1 MGEFASKGIAGT
13 GLGLGIAGLATALV
27 APGLLNGGC
36 NGGGL
41 FNLGGCNN
49 ANVAAG
55 GMAISAIAE
64 RDAKIAKLEAERYGD
79 TKGVE
84 IYQQTLRDNAAL
96 RDQVF
101 SYITP
106 LSNEAAANRERIA
119 VLETQH
125 KCEVDKALLR
135 EQLIQAK
142 IDNCCCD
149 MTNKINTVAQ
159 TSACGISQL
168 QNAVACIRN
177 TLDGITSTVIPQTA
191 ICPPV
196 MPRYNSWTAPTD
208 TAPAT
213 QPVTGTINVS

>member
-1 MGEFASKGIAGT
+1 MGEFASKGVAGS
-13 GLGLGIAGLATALV
+13 GLGLGIAGTALGV
-27 APGLLNGGC
+27 LNSAANGNGLL
-36 NGGGL
+36 GGL
-41 FNLGGCNN
+41 FGGGWGMNN
-49 ANVAAG
+49 ATAG
-55 GMAISAIAE
+55 GLALNALAE
-64 RDAKIAKLEAERYGD
+64 RDAKIAKLEAERHSD
-79 TKGVE
+79 AKGVE
-84 IYQQTLRDNAAL
+84 IYQQTLRDNQML

>member
-1 MGEFASKGIAGT
+1 MGEFASKGVAGT

-27 APGLLNGGC
+27 APGLLNGGY

>member
-1 MGEFASKGIAGT
+1 MGEFASKGVAGT

-27 APGLLNGGC
+27 APGLLNGGY

-55 GMAISAIAE
+55 GVAISAIAE
-64 RDAKIAKLEAERYGD
+64 RDAKIAKLEAERHSD

-84 IYQQTLRDNAAL
+84 IYQQTLRDNQTL

-106 LSNEAAANRERIA
+106 LSAEAAANRERIA

-142 IDNCCCD
+142 IDNCCCE

-159 TSACGISQL
+159 TASCGISQL
-168 QNAVACIRN
+168 QNAVAALN
-177 TLDGITSTVIPQTA
+177 AQMSNITKTVIPTSA
-191 ICPPV
+191 ICPEV
-196 MPRYNSWTAPTD
+196 MPRYNSWTAPT
-208 TAPAT
+208 APAAA
-213 QPVTGTINVS
+213 G

>member
-1 MGEFASKGIAGT
+1 MGEFASKGVAGT
-13 GLGLGIAGLATALV
+13 GLGIGIAGLATALV
-27 APGLLNGGC
+27 APGLLSGGC

-84 IYQQTLRDNAAL
+84 IYQQTLRDNQTL
-96 RDQVF
+96 RDTVF

-125 KCEVDKALLR
+125 KCEVEKALLR
-135 EQLIQAK
+135 EQLIQSK
-142 IDNCCCD
+142 IDNCCCE
-149 MTNKINTVAQ
+149 MNGKINSVAQ
-159 TSACGISQL
+159 TASCGISQL
-168 QNAVACIRN
+168 QNAVACINN
-177 TLDGITSTVIPQTA
+177 TLGGITKTIVPKDA
-191 ICPPV
+191 ICPEY
-196 MPRYNSWTAPTD
+196 MNRYNAWTAPTT
-208 TAPAT
+208 TAPAA
-213 QPVTGTINVS
+213 

>member
-1 MGEFASKGIAGT
+1 MGEFASKGVAGT

-49 ANVAAG
+49 ANVSAG

-64 RDAKIAKLEAERYGD
+64 RDAKIAKLEAERHSD

-84 IYQQTLRDNAAL
+84 IYQQTLRDNQTL

-106 LSNEAAANRERIA
+106 LSAEAAANRERIA

-142 IDNCCCD
+142 IDNCCCE

-159 TSACGISQL
+159 TASCGISQL
-168 QNAVACIRN
+168 QNAVAALN
-177 TLDGITSTVIPQTA
+177 AQMSNITKTVIPTSA
-191 ICPPV
+191 ICPEV
-196 MPRYNSWTAPTD
+196 MPRYNSWTAPT
-208 TAPAT
+208 APAT
-213 QPVTGTINVS
+213 TG

>member
-1 MGEFASKGIAGT
+1 MGEFASKGVAGS
-13 GLGLGIAGLATALV
+13 GLGLGVAGTALGVLNAAASGNGLLGGLLGGGWGNNATAGGLALNAL
-27 APGLLNGGC
+27 
-36 NGGGL
+36 
-41 FNLGGCNN
+41 
-49 ANVAAG
+49 
-55 GMAISAIAE
+55 AE

-79 TKGVE
+79 TKMVE
-84 IYQQTLRDNAAL
+84 VYQQTLKDNQQL
-96 RDQVF
+96 RDTVF

-106 LSNEAAANRERIA
+106 LSAEAAANRERIA

-125 KCEVDKALLR
+125 KGEIEKALLR

-142 IDNCCCD
+142 LDNCCCQ
-149 MTNKINTVAQ
+149 MNGKIDSVAQ

-168 QNAVACIRN
+168 QNAVACIRS
-177 TLDGITSTVIPQTA
+177 TLDGITTTIIPQTA

-213 QPVTGTINVS
+213 QPVTGTVNVS

>member
-1 MGEFASKGIAGT
+1 MGEFASKGVAGS
-13 GLGLGIAGLATALV
+13 GLGLGVAGTALGV
-27 APGLLNGGC
+27 LNAAASGNGLL
-36 NGGGL
+36 GGL
-41 FNLGGCNN
+41 FGGGWGNN
-49 ANVAAG
+49 ATAG
-55 GMAISAIAE
+55 GLALNALAE

-79 TKGVE
+79 TKMVE
-84 IYQQTLRDNAAL
+84 VYQQTLKDNQQL
-96 RDQVF
+96 RDTVF

-119 VLETQH
+119 VLEAQH
-125 KCEVDKALLR
+125 KGEIEKALLR

-142 IDNCCCD
+142 LDNCCCQ
-149 MTNKINTVAQ
+149 MNGKIDSVAQ

-168 QNAVACIRN
+168 QNAVACIRS
-177 TLDGITSTVIPQTA
+177 TLDGITTTIIPQTA

-213 QPVTGTINVS
+213 QPVTGTVNVS

>member
-1 MGEFASKGIAGT
+1 MGEFASKGVAGT

-49 ANVAAG
+49 MNAAAG
-55 GMAISAIAE
+55 GMALNAIAE
-64 RDAKIAKLEAERYGD
+64 RDAKIAKLEAERHSD

-84 IYQQTLRDNAAL
+84 IYQQTLRDNQTL

-119 VLETQH
+119 VLEAQH
-125 KCEVDKALLR
+125 KCEVEKALLR
-135 EQLIQAK
+135 EQLIQSK
-142 IDNCCCD
+142 IDNCCCQMNGRID
-149 MTNKINTVAQ
+149 SVAQ
-159 TSACGISQL
+159 TASYGIAQL
-168 QNAVACIRN
+168 NNAVAALN
-177 TLDGITSTVIPQTA
+177 TQMGNITKTVIPTSA
-191 ICPPV
+191 ICPEV
-196 MPRYNSWTAPTD
+196 MPRFNSWTAPT
-208 TAPAT
+208 TTTPAT
-213 QPVTGTINVS
+213 